1 MAKKK
6 QEYQATTGIQR
17 VISLNKGRGAYVIN
31 PKGKL
36 NRYDSRHSPE
46 FAAAIEEL
54 NDEMNGFG
62 DRELAR
68 LGWDMPEISQA
79 DPAG

>member
-6 QEYQATTGIQR
+6 QDYQATTGIQR
-17 VISLNKGRGAYVIN
+17 IISLNNGRGAYVIN

-36 NRYDSRHSPE
+36 KRFDDRHSPE
-46 FAAAIEEL
+46 FVAAIEEL

-68 LGWDMPEISQA
+68 LGWHMPEIPQA
-79 DPAG
+79 DTAG